1 MRTIM
6 GDASG
11 DELHRRARAAW
22 ETNAPFWDERYGEG
36 NDFQRVL
43 IAPATERLL
52 DIKADEFVLDV
63 ACGNGAFARRLA
75 ELGAR
80 VVAFDQSEAFIERAR
95 ARTAEHVER
104 ITYHVLDAA
113 DAGALA
119 SLGEGR
125 FDAAVCS
132 MALMDMADIEPL
144 MAAMPRLLKPGG
156 RFVFSVMH
164 PCFNNPEG
172 SSNVAERV
180 DRDGELVTQSAIKVW
195 HYIRPSVAKGLGIVG
210 QPVPHYYFH
219 RPLSGLLAPAFRAG
233 MVLDGLEEPVFPKG
247 DMTRPFSWEATRD
260 LPPVL
265 VARLRA
271 LAAGA
276 PPEIGR

>member
-1 MRTIM
+1 MDDPTR
-6 GDASG
+6 DDLSG
-11 DELHRRARAAW
+11 RAKVAW
-22 ETNAPFWDERYGEG
+22 ETNAAFWDERYGEG

-52 DIKADEFVLDV
+52 DIKVDELVLDV

-75 ELGAR
+75 ALGAR

-95 ARTAEHVER
+95 ARTREHVER

-113 DAGALA
+113 DEGALA
-119 SLGEGR
+119 TLGQDR
-125 FDAAVCS
+125 FDAAVS
-132 MALMDMADIEPL
+132 TMALMDMSDIEPL

-172 SSNVAERV
+172 SSTVAERV

-195 HYIRPSVAKGLGIVG
+195 HYIRPSVARGLGIVG

-233 MVLDGLEEPVFPKG
+233 LVLDGLEEPVYSKG
-247 DMTRPFSWEATRD
+247 DATRPFSWEATRD

-265 VARLRA
+265 VARLRCLQGVA
-271 LAAGA
+271 R
-276 PPEIGR
+276 P